1 MDNKEMNRI
10 VAEKVHGWHRQPWNA
25 WNKDAKPLYGF
36 WADEKDT
43 FQESLD
49 GYDPATNIAQ
59 AFEAAEAFRIQH
71 GDAECRWTFYS
82 PMGGDSE
89 YEANIILNDPDS
101 KKDYHRINYEGDADT
116 PAQAITE
123 ALVKAV
129 SDE

>member
-43 FQESLD
+43 FQESLE
-49 GYDPATNIAQ
+49 GYSPATNIAQ
-59 AFEAAEAFRIQH
+59 AFEAIEAWRDKTGRHWDIS
-71 GDAECRWTFYS
+71 S
-82 PMGGDSE
+82 PVFGGDE
-89 YEANIILNDPDS
+89 KFYCAI
-101 KKDYHRINYEGDADT
+101 YHLADGEDWARADT

-129 SDE
+129 SDG